1 MNSRLAKVVS
11 PLLTPAGL
19 LVLVVILGVSFVA
32 IVLIPGLELAGEVAE
47 SSTALKLLG
56 EQQRH
61 PTLIR
66 ASLEAVHDRL
76 GTRGY
81 VQESLDDL
89 RASTSK
95 LEAAL
100 HEMTAPKPPSWFSL
114 TGDTYSLNAD
124 KGTTVTTGG
133 SIAGKHAAL
142 LLDTWAKELVVLN
155 PVLAYHGVPY
165 LDNEST
171 GTHLN
176 ESGRELE
183 LRVNAALRTSR
194 HVLPVLDSE
203 FTAMA
208 AELQATNLR
217 SATELRLVM
226 ISGLIIAIGLV
237 VLVTVLL
244 SARQRQESSLR
255 QARQQTLD
263 ILRTVKDGLF
273 LLDSNLVIGS
283 AYSSAL
289 ETLFQRKDF
298 AGLPFEDLLRHIVSE
313 RTLATAVKFV
323 KILWAERTNE
333 KLVKTI
339 NPLGEVEVHLDGGNG
354 KFDTRYLQFDFHRV
368 RVDGEMTNVLVSVSD
383 VTARVELANELQ
395 ASQNQA
401 QGQVDTLLGILHI
414 DPVQLTSFLNDSN
427 AAMKMINAVLREPTR
442 EEGVFRKKLDTLF
455 RQVHSVKGEAAALG
469 LSSIETRAHAFEDDL
484 KSLRE
489 KPSLSGNDFLPLVIK
504 LDDLLTHLQSVS
516 DLVSRL
522 SRLQSPHHD
531 VVHTITAVLQE
542 EKQKLQGGKPDAGV
556 EATLQQLTARVA
568 RENNKEATLQCT
580 GLDAVPE
587 DYRRAVKD
595 IGVQAV
601 RNAIV
606 HGIEPPSARVSA
618 GKARQGLL
626 RLSFQEAGD
635 AGYKLIVE
643 DDGQGLSTERIKE
656 AALKKGFITP
666 EKAQTMDTKQV
677 FSLLFQTGFSTIE
690 TATKDAGRGVGLNL
704 IADLTNQMGGRVS
717 VATSAGKFM
726 RLTMTLPHAVKR
738 ADDTEAA

>member
-1 MNSRLAKVVS
+1 MKSRLGKILRT
-11 PLLTPAGL
+11 LLTPGGL
-19 LVLVVILGVSFVA
+19 LVLVVMLGIGFLA
-32 IVLIPGLELAGEVAE
+32 IVLVPGLELAGEVAD

-66 ASLEAVHDRL
+66 VSLEAVHDRL

-100 HEMTAPKPPSWFSL
+100 HEMTAPPPPSWFSL

-124 KGTTVTTGG
+124 KDTTVTTGT
-133 SIAGKHAAL
+133 SLAGKHAAL
-142 LLDTWAKELVVLN
+142 LLDSWARELVVLN

-165 LDNEST
+165 QDNEST
-171 GTHLN
+171 GTNLN

-203 FTAMA
+203 FAAIA
-208 AELQATNLR
+208 AELQSANVR
-217 SATELRLVM
+217 SATQLRLVM
-226 ISGLIIAIGLV
+226 ISGLVIALALV
-237 VLVTVLL
+237 VVVTVLL

-255 QARQQTLD
+255 QARQQTTD

-273 LLDSNLVIGS
+273 LLDQNLVIGA
-283 AYSSAL
+283 AYSGAL

-298 AGLPFEDLLRHIVSE
+298 AGLPFESLLKNIVSE

-339 NPLGEVEVHLDGGNG
+339 NPLGEVEVHLDSGNG

-368 RVDGEMTNVLVSVSD
+368 RVDGDMTQVLVSVSD
-383 VTARVELANELQ
+383 VTARVDLAHELQ
-395 ASQNQA
+395 ASQNQS

-414 DPVQLTSFLNDSN
+414 DPAQLSSFLNDSN

-442 EEGVFRKKLDTLF
+442 EESVFRKKLDTLF

-469 LSSIETRAHAFEDDL
+469 LSSIETRAHAFEEDL

-489 KPSLSGNDFLPLVIK
+489 KPALSGNDFLPLVIK

-516 DLVSRL
+516 DLVARL
-522 SRLQSPHHD
+522 SRFQTGQHD
-531 VVHTITAVLQE
+531 VVHTITAVLQD
-542 EKQKLQGGKPDAGV
+542 EKPKQQGGKADGGV
-556 EATLQQLTARVA
+556 EATLQQLAARVA
-568 RENNKEATLQCT
+568 RENNKEAALQCT
-580 GLDAVPE
+580 GFDAVPD

-606 HGIEPPSARVSA
+606 HGIEPPDARATA
-618 GKARQGLL
+618 GKARQGSV
-626 RLSFQEAGD
+626 RLTFQDAGD
-635 AGYKLIVE
+635 IGYKLIVE

-666 EKAQTMDTKQV
+666 EKAQTLDTKQI
-677 FSLLFQTGFSTIE
+677 FSLLFQSGFSTVE
-690 TATKDAGRGVGLNL
+690 TATKDAGRGVGMNV
-704 IADLTNQMGGRVS
+704 IAELTNQMGGRVS
-717 VATSAGKFM
+717 VATSAGKFT
-726 RLTMTLPHAVKR
+726 RLTMTLPRAVKR